1 MNNNKKLTTKKLT
14 TKRLTTKK
22 LTTKRL
28 THKKTPYIKR
38 TNKYSGGS
46 EQNKEIPDNIGDNV
60 QKVATKLNESIT
72 NLSQVLTTNEGLE
85 YFFKLLENNIDNNG
99 NHVKNNLNY
108 LNNSLIDNSIN
119 IIKFITCQ
127 IKHQVKTVLEQMDRG
142 KGTIN
147 KNMNKYTKR
156 LNDKIE
162 EYSNN
167 LISTINTSKK
177 YVDTIQ
183 KNLPKATNIQNGNKK
198 RKTIKKIHY

>member
-1 MNNNKKLTTKKLT
+1 MNKNNKLT
-14 TKRLTTKK
+14 TKRPTN
-22 LTTKRL
+22 KRL
-28 THKKTPYIKR
+28 TNKKSTNKKTQYIRR
-38 TNKYSGGS
+38 TNKYRGGN
-46 EQNKEIPDNIGDNV
+46 EQNKEIPDNLGDNV

-72 NLSQVLTTNEGLE
+72 NLSQVLTTKEGVD
-85 YFFKLLENNIDNNG
+85 YFFKLLEKNIDNNG

-127 IKHQVKTVLEQMDRG
+127 IKHHVKTVLEQMEQG

-147 KNMNKYTKR
+147 KNMNKYTTQ

-177 YVDTIQ
+177 YVDNIEN
-183 KNLPKATNIQNGNKK
+183 NLPKVTNSQNGNKK

>member
-1 MNNNKKLTTKKLT
+1 MNNNKKLTTK
-14 TKRLTTKK
+14 RLTNKK
-22 LTTKRL
+22 LTN
-28 THKKTPYIKR
+28 KKTQYIRR
-38 TNKYSGGS
+38 TYKYSGGS
-46 EQNKEIPDNIGDNV
+46 EQNKEIPDNLGDNV

-72 NLSQVLTTNEGLE
+72 NLSQVLTTKEGVD

-108 LNNSLIDNSIN
+108 LNNSLIDNSVN

-127 IKHQVKTVLEQMDRG
+127 IKQQVKTVLEQMERG

-147 KNMNKYTKR
+147 KNMNKYTKQ

-177 YVDTIQ
+177 YVDNIE

-198 RKTIKKIHY
+198 RKTLKKIHY